1 LIVAPGPTFDE
12 GTVTLTVGGVMAAT
26 YQYGVGDTPSTVAEG
41 LAGNQA
47 SGSLVTLA
55 AVDDTVSITAIAT
68 NASTN
73 YPYIL
78 QAVSSNPTLFPEPSF
93 VYSQASG
100 SLPAGTSQVTGNL
113 EGGANQNAPGG
124 TVYQYAVPTGGYDS
138 AGNLLSY
145 TDTVMGTWNFTYDT
159 LNRLAGA
166 ADAPPTGATTTLP
179 NVSPNYC
186 WSYDAFGNRTMQAG
200 SSAAFSNSA
209 TCTADSS
216 ATLISAWATY
226 NAKNQII
233 GTPQSPAGPVYD
245 ASGDVTDDGKNQYL
259 YDAEGRICA
268 VASTPVASM
277 TTYTGY
283 LYDADGTRVAK
294 GTITKWSCDPSSN
307 GFMTINDFVLGL
319 GGEQVT
325 EMGIDTTAGSSATT
339 LAWQHTNVWAGGKL
353 LGTYDKTGLHFYLDD
368 PLGTRRAQTN
378 YAGVLEQTCSSLP
391 YGDALSCTGGDLAA
405 PTEHHFTGKE
415 RDTESGNDYFEA
427 RYYTSAMGRFM
438 SPDWSAKI
446 EPVPYAKLDD
456 PQTLNLYAYVENNP
470 MDRVDVD
477 GHLPAWV
484 NSAIEKVISA
494 SSPPML
500 APVHNVKPP
509 DAPPIAML
517 ETSIGGNTTS
527 FTVSTHEKTTTTTI
541 ETHVKVT
548 RAALKKHPDAGGPIH
563 SVVRGVDNKHAGSDA
578 YGPRGALIDAGDP
591 RNRYIHGGGSG
602 LPNTQAD
609 HQGWVPTEGCTRGQ
623 NTDVKKL
630 GTEITNFQKNNPN
643 TPISYDRK

>member
-1 LIVAPGPTFDE
+1 
-12 GTVTLTVGGVMAAT
+12 M
-26 YQYGVGDTPSTVAEG
+26 G
-41 LAGNQA
+41 L
-47 SGSLVTLA
+47 
-55 AVDDTVSITAIAT
+55 
-68 NASTN
+68 
-73 YPYIL
+73 
-78 QAVSSNPTLFPEPSF
+78 
-93 VYSQASG
+93 
-100 SLPAGTSQVTGNL
+100 
-113 EGGANQNAPGG
+113 
-124 TVYQYAVPTGGYDS
+124 
-138 AGNLLSY
+138 
-145 TDTVMGTWNFTYDT
+145 VMGTWNSTYDT

-391 YGDALSCTGGDLAA
+391 YGDALSCTGGGLAA

-415 RDTESGNDYFEA
+415 RDTESGNDYFMA
-427 RYYTSAMGRFM
+427 RYYSSAMGRFM
-438 SPDWSAKI
+438 SPDWSAKV
-446 EPVPYAKLDD
+446 EPVPYSKLEF
-456 PQTLNLYAYVENNP
+456 PQTLNLYVYVLNNP
-470 MDRVDVD
+470 LIHTDPD
-477 GHLPAWV
+477 GHAC
-484 NSAIEKVISA
+484 
-494 SSPPML
+494 
-500 APVHNVKPP
+500 
-509 DAPPIAML
+509 
-517 ETSIGGNTTS
+517 
-527 FTVSTHEKTTTTTI
+527 
-541 ETHVKVT
+541 
-548 RAALKKHPDAGGPIH
+548 
-563 SVVRGVDNKHAGSDA
+563 
-578 YGPRGALIDAGDP
+578 
-591 RNRYIHGGGSG
+591 GGSG
-602 LPNTQAD
+602 QPPCGGNQPGEQLQAVKDLHAAISPPPEDFSRGDMAVEPSHASYSITTGQISLVDTDAGKSTVIGTGYSGKGDGLNNPSMENVPGSKASPVAGPLPEGKYTIGKQQDNVTGSGTKLAGSERLTP
-609 HQGWVPTEGCTRGQ
+609 QGGSDMHGRGGFLIHGDNARQNNSASEGCIVTSRATRDAIGASGDR
-623 NTDVKKL
+623 TLDV
-630 GTEITNFQKNNPN
+630 
-643 TPISYDRK
+643 DR